1 MSWASQTGSRSAGR
15 ARSSSFWRRITS
27 RHDQAE
33 GAALGLILAGSQPLL
48 RDRRRRAGDGAR
60 RPAAGDAWP
69 RLVLRRDRA
78 SPGRTAHRD
87 GDCAYRRRALR
98 PGAPRLHRRGHRP
111 RADRG
116 GSGRRH
122 RRPPRLRGSRSNPG
136 ALVVGLRGCDN
147 PHATAN
153 EGTTTPI
160 TRSSTAPA
168 PAEANL
174 PHVSAARL
182 REVATR
188 GAQLLAASGFALAQ
202 PLFDLLGKNAEFF
215 AVRGSTPSDIVV
227 FALVVT
233 FVPALVLFA
242 VEAAVG
248 AVSRRASFARH
259 LVFLAGLGAVF
270 GVQALK
276 HLEIHGTTV
285 LIAGAVLV
293 GLAVALA
300 FWRLQPARSFLTV
313 LVAAPFVFLARV
325 PVRHPRGEAGVPE
338 RAAPRS
344 RGERPSPDA
353 HRPPP
358 LRRVS
363 GERPRD
369 RRGRDRRRPLP
380 ELRPPRPEVGL
391 VPQHDDRVRLDHL
404 RRARDPDREPAEARC
419 APDRPGLP
427 EQPVHP
433 ARRALPDGGDR
444 VADPA
449 LPEAALQAQAS
460 RYGFA
465 PVLALLRRAHRLP
478 PPARSARAGGAPPRD
493 RRVLD
498 ELRRGHHGQPGR
510 GHEASEDRHA
520 HLLQGPR
527 SRLQPLRRLVPS
539 PGAGAADAVLHP
551 RAPATHAVGLP
562 PRRPRARARPDE
574 RTRACRRAVV
584 RLRSRGAALAAS
596 PAPGRLHRPV
606 ARPLPQAAPRDGAL
620 GQGADHRH
628 ARSRDQL
635 PRGRS

>member
-153 EGTTTPI
+153 EGTTSPI

-174 PHVSAARL
+174 PHVSAAGL

-188 GAQLLAASGFALAQ
+188 GAQLLAASSFALAQ
-202 PLFDLLGKNAEFF
+202 PLFELLGKNAEFF

-233 FVPALVLFA
+233 FVPALVLLTVEVVVELVTRRDA
-242 VEAAVG
+242 VVL
-248 AVSRRASFARH
+248 H
-259 LVFLAGLGAVF
+259 HVFLAGLGAVF

-276 HLEIHGTTV
+276 RAGVGGTTV
-285 LIAGAVLV
+285 LIGGAIVIGLV
-293 GLAVALA
+293 IAVAA
-300 FWRLQPARSFLTV
+300 WRLSIARSFLTI
-313 LVAAPFVFLARV
+313 LAAGSLVFL
-325 PVRHPRGEAGVPE
+325 G
-338 RAAPRS
+338 S
-344 RGERPSPDA
+344 
-353 HRPPP
+353 
-358 LRRVS
+358 
-363 GERPRD
+363 
-369 RRGRDRRRPLP
+369 
-380 ELRPPRPEVGL
+380 
-391 VPQHDDRVRLDHL
+391 
-404 RRARDPDREPAEARC
+404 
-419 APDRPGLP
+419 
-427 EQPVHP
+427 
-433 ARRALPDGGDR
+433 
-444 VADPA
+444 
-449 LPEAALQAQAS
+449 
-460 RYGFA
+460 F
-465 PVLALLRRAHRLP
+465 LL
-478 PPARSARAGGAPPRD
+478 
-493 RRVLD
+493 
-498 ELRRGHHGQPGR
+498 
-510 GHEASEDRHA
+510 
-520 HLLQGPR
+520 
-527 SRLQPLRRLVPS
+527 
-539 PGAGAADAVLHP
+539 
-551 RAPATHAVGLP
+551 
-562 PRRPRARARPDE
+562 
-574 RTRACRRAVV
+574 
-584 RLRSRGAALAAS
+584 
-596 PAPGRLHRPV
+596 
-606 ARPLPQAAPRDGAL
+606 
-620 GQGADHRH
+620 
-628 ARSRDQL
+628 
-635 PRGRS
+635 